1 MNASQLNTTVWALA
15 SDPDSIAL
23 LSVSSVATT
32 AFIIESVLIIVVL
45 LGHQANR
52 LFCCYQYPKDQ
63 VHVRAK
69 FTLHL
74 TLIILLGFAL
84 FKIAWFCVIIIHTI
98 MHIISPVTLF
108 LCVVASTWY
117 DALFAM
123 LLVLWL
129 RICSSIVYQGK
140 WHNALVVATRVALAI
155 LVTISLSNII
165 YCGVIIFAMP
175 TLSSSLSAVSV
186 AVMIAVKVILVV
198 IFVVLAI
205 RIMYMIKQGKS
216 KLSDD
221 ERFVVTKISI
231 GIVAIIVSVSA
242 FIVGLILGLYVFT
255 WLGIIAITVPEFLL
269 FAVLTFLFWPKE
281 LVRKKEETFV
291 LASP

>member
-1 MNASQLNTTVWALA
+1 
-15 SDPDSIAL
+15 
-23 LSVSSVATT
+23 
-32 AFIIESVLIIVVL
+32 
-45 LGHQANR
+45 
-52 LFCCYQYPKDQ
+52 
-63 VHVRAK
+63 
-69 FTLHL
+69 
-74 TLIILLGFAL
+74 
-84 FKIAWFCVIIIHTI
+84 
-98 MHIISPVTLF
+98 
-108 LCVVASTWY
+108 
-117 DALFAM
+117 
-123 LLVLWL
+123 
-129 RICSSIVYQGK
+129 
-140 WHNALVVATRVALAI
+140 
-155 LVTISLSNII
+155 
-165 YCGVIIFAMP
+165 
-175 TLSSSLSAVSV
+175 
-186 AVMIAVKVILVV
+186 MIAVKVILVV